1 MLAYARERRRRCGRR
16 PILLVYSDAVKR
28 GAPIIALL
36 LLVCG
41 VRIAAAQDAI
51 FIVRHAERADASAD
65 SPLSPEGE
73 ARAARLAALL
83 KDAGITR
90 IYTTDRKRT
99 IQTAAPLAAA
109 LHLTSAAVKGGD
121 QDALLAQLHAAS
133 ASDRVLVVGHS
144 NTVPALLH
152 ALGITPDVAITD
164 ADYDNLFVVVPRAGA
179 SPQFFRFRF

>member
-1 MLAYARERRRRCGRR
+1 MRASIGSWCGRQ
-16 PILLVYSDAVKR
+16 PILLVYSGAVKR
-28 GAPIIALL
+28 AAPIIALL
-36 LLVCG
+36 LLLCG

-51 FIVRHAERADASAD
+51 FVVRHAERADASAD
-65 SPLSPEGE
+65 SALSPEGE

-109 LHLTSAAVKGGD
+109 LHLTAAALKAGD

-133 ASDRVLVVGHS
+133 AIDRVLVVGHS
-144 NTVPALLH
+144 NTVPALLA
-152 ALGITPDVAITD
+152 ALGVTPPVTLID
-164 ADYDNLFVVVPRAGA
+164 AEYDNLFLVVPRPGA
-179 SPQFFRFRF
+179 PPRLFRFRF

>member
-1 MLAYARERRRRCGRR
+1 MRASIGAGCGRP

-28 GAPIIALL
+28 AAPIVALL

-41 VRIAAAQDAI
+41 ARIAAAQDAI
-51 FIVRHAERADASAD
+51 FVVRHAERADASAD

-99 IQTAAPLAAA
+99 IQTGAPL
-109 LHLTSAAVKGGD
+109 
-121 QDALLAQLHAAS
+121 
-133 ASDRVLVVGHS
+133 
-144 NTVPALLH
+144 
-152 ALGITPDVAITD
+152 
-164 ADYDNLFVVVPRAGA
+164 
-179 SPQFFRFRF
+179 